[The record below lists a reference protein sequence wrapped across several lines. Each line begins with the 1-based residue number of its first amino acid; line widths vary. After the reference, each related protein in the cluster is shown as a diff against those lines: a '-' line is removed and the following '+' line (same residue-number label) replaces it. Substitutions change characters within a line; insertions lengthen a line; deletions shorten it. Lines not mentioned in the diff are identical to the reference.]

1 MRRTRV
7 GVCVLSLTGLLL
19 SPALF
24 GQSDRGIITGTV
36 TDPSGAV
43 IAGASVAAT
52 NSATGVSTRTVSAS
66 GGNYTISL
74 LRVGTY
80 DVTAE
85 QTGFKKYVH
94 SGITLEVG
102 QTLSLDIQLQVGART
117 ETVQVTAQAEI
128 LQRDTSGRGT
138 VISSRD
144 IEELP
149 IVSQGEQRNP
159 GFYMTLA
166 PGVTGKGTAAGT
178 PSAPR

>member
-7 GVCVLSLTGLLL
+7 GLCVLSLTGCLLL
-19 SPALF
+19 SQALF
-24 GQSDRGIITGTV
+24 GQSDRGTITGTV
-36 TDPSGAV
+36 TDPSGGV
-43 IAGASVAAT
+43 ISGVSVTAT
-52 NSATGVSTRTVSAS
+52 NTATSISTRTVSAS

-138 VISSRD
+138 VISRS
-144 IEELP
+144 P
-149 IVSQGEQRNP
+149 
-159 GFYMTLA
+159 LA
-166 PGVTGKGTAAGT
+166 
-178 PSAPR
+178 